1 MTESVLIVEDEPE
14 FASLMQL
21 WIQRSGRQTWLAVSG
36 PEAMRMLWEHRPDL
50 VTLDMGLPDLD
61 GWTVC
66 ERIRE
71 LSDVPIIIVSARGAE
86 SERIRGLEMGA
97 DDYIVKPF
105 SFRELMARIDA
116 ALRRT
121 RLERRAPGILR
132 HRALAV
138 DPEEHR
144 AWLDGRELDL
154 TPLEFRLITLLAERS
169 GRLVRHDELLRR
181 AWGPEYAGEQQLLRS
196 AIHGLRRKLR
206 TQEALDGD
214 DYIVAEYGLGY
225 RLGPGAAPS

>member
-71 LSDVPIIIVSARGAE
+71 LSDVPIIIVSARSPSA
-86 SERIRGLEMGA
+86 S
-97 DDYIVKPF
+97 
-105 SFRELMARIDA
+105 A
-116 ALRRT
+116 AWRW
-121 RLERRAPGILR
+121 
-132 HRALAV
+132 AL
-138 DPEEHR
+138 
-144 AWLDGRELDL
+144 
-154 TPLEFRLITLLAERS
+154 TTTS
-169 GRLVRHDELLRR
+169 
-181 AWGPEYAGEQQLLRS
+181 
-196 AIHGLRRKLR
+196 
-206 TQEALDGD
+206 
-214 DYIVAEYGLGY
+214 
-225 RLGPGAAPS
+225 

>member
-1 MTESVLIVEDEPE
+1 
-14 FASLMQL
+14 
-21 WIQRSGRQTWLAVSG
+21 
-36 PEAMRMLWEHRPDL
+36 
-50 VTLDMGLPDLD
+50 
-61 GWTVC
+61 
-66 ERIRE
+66 
-71 LSDVPIIIVSARGAE
+71 
-86 SERIRGLEMGA
+86 MGA